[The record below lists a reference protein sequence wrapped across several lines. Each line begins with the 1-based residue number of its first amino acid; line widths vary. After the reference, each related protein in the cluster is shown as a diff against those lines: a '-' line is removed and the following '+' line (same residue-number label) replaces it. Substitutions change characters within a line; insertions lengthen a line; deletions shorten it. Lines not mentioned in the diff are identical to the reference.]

1 MRGFITPDGQPV
13 TADRAVGL
21 QPVSGGTNSM
31 AVVALIMGLTVAPL
45 GIIFG
50 HIGLSQIKRT
60 GEGGRG
66 LAVAGLVLGYLGLAL
81 SIALIIV
88 YASLLNSAY

>member
-1 MRGFITPDGQPV
+1 
-13 TADRAVGL
+13 
-21 QPVSGGTNSM
+21 M